1 MERQKYLSV
10 SDIVNGE
17 EYPFTL
23 GQMRHYLAMRHKNG
37 LTVAVRKIGKRLYL
51 HQDLFETWIEK
62 QGGEGK

>member
-37 LTVAVRKIGKRLYL
+37 LTVAVRKNRQTSLPASRSI
-51 HQDLFETWIEK
+51 
-62 QGGEGK
+62 